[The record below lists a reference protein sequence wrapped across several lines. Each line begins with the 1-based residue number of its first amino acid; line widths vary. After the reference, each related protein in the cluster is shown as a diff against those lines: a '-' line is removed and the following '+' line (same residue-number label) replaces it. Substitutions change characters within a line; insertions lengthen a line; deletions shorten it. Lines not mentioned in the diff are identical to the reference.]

1 MKQAILPASDYDDEY
16 QGLEYPDLSQSDDLS
31 ADTVEVE
38 VEEEVADVKLSPLVS
53 VESEQAE
60 EFGIFP
66 RRLNKDDDDSIGNKI
81 GESNPFA
88 DEKYLIVPA
97 AGGGGGAAAGAA
109 AAGGAAAAASATS
122 NSCNVCFG
130 SGSTTAATAAAC
142 DANSVATVCEP
153 GDVCLL
159 EMRKNRGEIVELRT
173 MCKGNFTISKKI
185 SIFQPNF

>member
-1 MKQAILPASDYDDEY
+1 LKQAILPASDYDDEY
-16 QGLEYPDLSQSDDLS
+16 QGLEYPDLTPSDDLS
-31 ADTVEVE
+31 ADTAEVE

-66 RRLNKDDDDSIGNKI
+66 RRLNKDDDDDSIGNKI
-81 GESNPFA
+81 GESNPFS
-88 DEKYLIVPA
+88 DERYLIVPTA
-97 AGGGGGAAAGAA
+97 AAAAAAAGAA

-142 DANSVATVCEP
+142 DANSVATVCEA

-173 MCKGNFTISKKI
+173 MCKGDVIISNII
-185 SIFQPNF
+185 SPF